1 MIASV
6 RFRRRCRMRPRPLS
20 SVQPVLPLESPP
32 LCWDRLPPPTRE
44 RVLQLWA
51 QLLAE
56 ALERDGVGATPTE
69 AA

>member
-6 RFRRRCRMRPRPLS
+6 RFRRRCRMRPRPLV

-44 RVLQLWA
+44 RVLALWA

-56 ALERDGVGATPTE
+56 VVERDGADASPTE